1 MSDYPETLDSMLAA
15 WNERVASN
23 VRGHLERA
31 LAPGVRFIDPTNDI
45 TGIDAF
51 EAMVHEFRRNIPDA
65 ACSRASAIDTHHH
78 LYRYHWEIHRGG
90 ELMLQGFDVVETEP
104 SGKVAQ
110 VLGFFGPVGPKV
122 D

>member
-15 WNERVASN
+15 WNERVPVN

-31 LAPGVRFIDPTNDI
+31 LAPAVHFVDPTNDVV
-45 TGIDAF
+45 GIDAF
-51 EAMVHEFRRNIPDA
+51 EAMVHEFRRNFPDA
-65 ACSRASAIDTHHH
+65 VCSRASGLDSHHQ
-78 LYRYHWEIHRGG
+78 LYRYNWESHRGA

-104 SGKVAQ
+104 SGKVLK
-110 VLGFFGPVGPKV
+110 VLGFFGPLPTKV

>member
-1 MSDYPETLDSMLAA
+1 MSDYPEALDCMLAA
-15 WNERVASN
+15 WNERVPAN

-31 LAPGVRFIDPTNDI
+31 LAPGVRFVDPTNEI

-51 EAMVHEFRRNIPDA
+51 EAMVHEFRRTLPDA
-65 ACSRASAIDTHHH
+65 VCSRASAVDTHHR
-78 LYRYHWEIHRGG
+78 LYRYNWEIHRAG
-90 ELMLQGFDVVETEP
+90 ELLLQGFDVVETEP

-110 VLGFFGPVGPKV
+110 VLGFFGPLHPKA